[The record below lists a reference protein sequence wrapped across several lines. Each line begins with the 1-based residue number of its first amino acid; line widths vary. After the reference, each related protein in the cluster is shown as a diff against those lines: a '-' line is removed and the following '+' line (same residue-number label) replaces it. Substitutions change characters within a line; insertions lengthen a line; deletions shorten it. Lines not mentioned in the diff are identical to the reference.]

1 LAGSECSKCRHYI
14 SNIYVDNPAVF
25 SYSADTMKLDA
36 IRSGK
41 NNTHVTYLLRE
52 SYREGGKVKNRTVA
66 NVSHLPPEEIEALR
80 LALKLKGELPRLL
93 AGAAAGTD
101 ALGVRQGLSYG
112 AVRVVQAVLARQ
124 GIAAALGDDE
134 AGRLAQWQVLARVVA
149 QGSRL
154 SAVRLARAHA
164 AGELVGSAAVDER
177 RLYQNL
183 DWLCQRQGRIEAA
196 LFAQAHPSGR
206 CGLFLYD
213 VTSSYLEGRH
223 NELAAFGY
231 NRDKKKGKRQI
242 VVGLLADETG
252 RGLSVEV
259 FAGNTADPATFG
271 AQVRKAA
278 ERFGGGEVTFV
289 GDRGMIRSRQ
299 VQAVLDH
306 GCHYITAITKP
317 EIEAL
322 LVQGVIQLGLF
333 DQALAEVT
341 AGGVRYI
348 LRRNPVRA
356 AEMGTKRA
364 ARRVA
369 LERAVARENTY
380 LAEHPRAARDK
391 AEQRLAARLGRL
403 RLPGL
408 RVIPT
413 GERALAVAV
422 DEAVYARAG
431 RLDGCYVLKT
441 DLPAARL
448 DRETVHARY
457 RDLAMVE
464 RGFRGLKTA
473 HLELRPV
480 YLRLADRTRAHA
492 LVCLLALRV
501 RQDLEKCWAG
511 LDVTVEEGLRELAS
525 LCLEEVVVKGEVVGC
540 RVPEPRESVKRLL
553 AAAGVTLPAVPSRPP
568 AARVATTRRLPS
580 RRKSK

>member
-1 LAGSECSKCRHYI
+1 
-14 SNIYVDNPAVF
+14 
-25 SYSADTMKLDA
+25 MKLDA

-41 NNTHVTYLLRE
+41 HNTHVTYLLRE

-66 NVSHLPPEEIEALR
+66 NVSHLPAGEIEALR

-93 AGAAAGTD
+93 AGATGAADT
-101 ALGVRQGLSYG
+101 LGVRQGLSYG
-112 AVRVVQAVLARQ
+112 AVRVVQAVMARQ
-124 GIAAALGDDE
+124 GIAAALGVDE
-134 AGRLAQWQVLARVVA
+134 AGRLSQWQVVARVVA

-154 SAVRLARAHA
+154 SAVRLARSHA
-164 AGELVGSAAVDER
+164 SGEIVGNAPVDER

-183 DWLCQRQGRIEAA
+183 DWLCRRQRAIEAA
-196 LFAQAHPSGR
+196 LFAQAHPTGR

-299 VQAVLDH
+299 VQDVLDH
-306 GCHYITAITKP
+306 GFHYITAITKP

-322 LVQGVIQLGLF
+322 LAQGVIQLGLF

-356 AEMGTKRA
+356 AEMGAKRA

-369 LERAVARENTY
+369 LERAVAWENAY
-380 LAEHPRAARDK
+380 LAEHPRAERDK

-403 RLPGL
+403 RLPGVQ
-408 RVIPT
+408 VIPT
-413 GERALAVAV
+413 GARVLAVTV
-422 DEAVYARAG
+422 DEAAYGRAG

-441 DLPAARL
+441 DLSAARL

-457 RDLAMVE
+457 RDLARVE
-464 RGFRGLKTA
+464 KAFRGLKTA

-501 RQDLEKCWAG
+501 RQDLERCWAG
-511 LDVTVEEGLRELAS
+511 LDVTVEEGLRELSS
-525 LCLEEVVVKGEVVGC
+525 LCLEEVVVKGEVVGS
-540 RVPEPRESVKRLL
+540 RVPEPRDSVKQLL
-553 AAAGVTLPAVPSRPP
+553 AAAGVALPAAPSRSP
-568 AARVATTRRLPS
+568 AARVATTRQLPS